1 MYRSIGG
8 FDMKVYI
15 QPNGVTMVGKPKQIQ
30 LMLKHYM
37 NHYDTIEEWVQAP
50 SIRTKSHLRLIQ

>member
-1 MYRSIGG
+1 
-8 FDMKVYI
+8 MKVYI
-15 QPNGVTMVGKPKQIQ
+15 QPNGVTLVGKPKQIQ

-37 NHYDTIEEWVQAP
+37 NHYDTIEEWIQAP